1 MASGTATTLRVT
13 STHRIKMTCNCS
25 GSLTT
30 TLLWV
35 AGAWKRSRGMRR
47 IWTRLRRR
55 FLGLP
60 ETSVEEAGSK
70 LRVMPCSHY
79 FHEQCIFSW
88 LQLNHVC
95 PLCRFPLPTE
105 KK

>member
-1 MASGTATTLRVT
+1 M
-13 STHRIKMTCNCS
+13 
-25 GSLTT
+25 
-30 TLLWV
+30 
-35 AGAWKRSRGMRR
+35 
-47 IWTRLRRR
+47 
-55 FLGLP
+55 GLP
-60 ETSVEEAGSK
+60 ETSVEEGECSVCLMDFEAGSK

-88 LQLNHVC
+88 LRLNHVC

>member
-1 MASGTATTLRVT
+1 MD
-13 STHRIKMTCNCS
+13 
-25 GSLTT
+25 
-30 TLLWV
+30 
-35 AGAWKRSRGMRR
+35 
-47 IWTRLRRR
+47 
-55 FLGLP
+55 F
-60 ETSVEEAGSK
+60 EAGSK

>member
-1 MASGTATTLRVT
+1 
-13 STHRIKMTCNCS
+13 
-25 GSLTT
+25 
-30 TLLWV
+30 
-35 AGAWKRSRGMRR
+35 
-47 IWTRLRRR
+47 
-55 FLGLP
+55 LGLP
-60 ETSVEEAGSK
+60 ETSGECSVCLMDFEAGSK

>member
-1 MASGTATTLRVT
+1 
-13 STHRIKMTCNCS
+13 
-25 GSLTT
+25 
-30 TLLWV
+30 
-35 AGAWKRSRGMRR
+35 
-47 IWTRLRRR
+47 
-55 FLGLP
+55 LGLP

-105 KK
+105 KKREEGQ